1 MQDPTNTA
9 AVSSNHIE
17 SGHSVKPKKKPGDSA
32 QKVKVRC
39 VSVDLI
45 RLGPTVESGLD
56 PVP

>member
-1 MQDPTNTA
+1 MQDPTNTVA
-9 AVSSNHIE
+9 ASKSHE

-45 RLGPTVESGLD
+45 RLGPTVESDLD
-56 PVP
+56 SVP